1 MISAAVLHAA
11 VHMAAAVKMSSDS
24 AVSNLQPPSNYPG
37 YGPISGM
44 SRQVHALGPV
54 QAPMSHPMSSYPFT
68 SYHSMF
74 PPTLAH
80 DPSSLFF
87 SDIAAGAGA
96 GGYGYQHN
104 MYGSYMNGMYG
115 IRYKDMNRY
124 KEMTCEWVNK
134 ETGKVCRKVVPSLN
148 DMVTHLTIDHV
159 GGPEQT
165 DHACYWQECP
175 REHKPFKA
183 KYKLVN
189 HMRVHTGEK
198 PFECNWPGCGKEFA
212 RSENLKIHKR
222 IHTGKWTISVTAL
235 YLKRF
240 FDAFSPHCLLGRS
253 LLIVH

>member
-1 MISAAVLHAA
+1 
-11 VHMAAAVKMSSDS
+11 MAAAVKMSSDAAALS
-24 AVSNLQPPSNYPG
+24 SNLHPPSASSYPG
-37 YGPISGM
+37 YHGPISGM

-54 QAPMSHPMSSYPFT
+54 GQPPMSGHHPMSSYPFS

-74 PPTLAH
+74 P

-96 GGYGYQHN
+96 GGYGGYGGHN

-115 IRYKDMNRY
+115 LRYKDMNRY
-124 KEMTCEWVNK
+124 KEMTCEWVNQ

-165 DHACYWQECP
+165 DHACHWQECP
-175 REHKPFKA
+175 REGKAFKA

-222 IHTGKWTISVTAL
+222 IHTGKWPISVTAL
-235 YLKRF
+235 CFVKGEVL
-240 FDAFSPHCLLGRS
+240 
-253 LLIVH
+253 

>member
-1 MISAAVLHAA
+1 MCNMST
-11 VHMAAAVKMSSDS
+11 AAAIKMTDPSSNVNQS
-24 AVSNLQPPSNYPG
+24 SSYPG

-54 QAPMSHPMSSYPFT
+54 QNPVHMGGYPFS

-87 SDIAAGAGA
+87 SDISAGSAAS
-96 GGYGYQHN
+96 YGYQHN
-104 MYGSYMNGMYG
+104 MYGSYMNGMSVPG
-115 IRYKDMNRY
+115 SPFFRYKDMNRY
-124 KEMTCEWVNK
+124 KEMTCEWVSK
-134 ETGKVCRKVVPSLN
+134 ETGKVCRKVLPSLN

-165 DHACYWQECP
+165 DHACYWQKCP
-175 REHKPFKA
+175 REGKPFKA

-189 HMRVHTGEK
+189 HLRVHTGEK
-198 PFECNWPGCGKEFA
+198 PFECSWPGCGKEFA

-222 IHTGKWTISVTAL
+222 IHTGMHEFLSQILSLPCLVQSRMSKM
-235 YLKRF
+235 YCF
-240 FDAFSPHCLLGRS
+240 FAQCVYVRLVG
-253 LLIVH
+253 

>member
-1 MISAAVLHAA
+1 
-11 VHMAAAVKMSSDS
+11 MAAAVKMTSDA
-24 AVSNLQPPSNYPG
+24 AVSNLHAPASASAYPG
-37 YGPISGM
+37 YHGPIGGM
-44 SRQVHALGPV
+44 SRQVHALAPGVP
-54 QAPMSHPMSSYPFT
+54 QPPMSHPMSSYPFS

-74 PPTLAH
+74 PPSLAH
-80 DPSSLFF
+80 ADPSSLFF

-96 GGYGYQHN
+96 GGYGGYGGHN

-115 IRYKDMNRY
+115 LRYKDMNRY
-124 KEMTCEWVNK
+124 KEMTCEWVNTD
-134 ETGKVCRKVVPSLN
+134 TGKVCRKVVPSLN

-165 DHACYWQECP
+165 DHACHWQECP
-175 REHKPFKA
+175 REGKPFKA

-222 IHTGKWTISVTAL
+222 IHTGKLTISVTL
-235 YLKRF
+235 
-240 FDAFSPHCLLGRS
+240 SN
-253 LLIVH
+253 VN